1 MIRNRLSELLSE
13 RGLKTSRVALEVGV
27 ARSSL
32 TSMIQNDSEMVRYDA
47 IDKLCNYLN
56 ITPCDFFDYSPLTF
70 NFTLD
75 DDPQI
80 IVEEIFFALSLNLK
94 DGIDIKKFEFDILVD
109 MYDEEHNKKDF
120 DLEVVFDKFRK
131 NNKNKHDLIFK
142 VVRENENKTLKDYV
156 ETLSPG
162 LKNVLFKK
170 LQKLITSYVIEY
182 LKKNT
187 EDTETFNVD
196 NNKQISLYKEID
208 NITCYL
214 ESSIFTEY

>member
-13 RGLKTSRVALEVGV
+13 RGLKTSRVALEVGI

-56 ITPCDFFDYSPLTF
+56 ITPYDFFDYSPLTF

-80 IVEEIFFALSLNLK
+80 IVEEIFFELSLNLK

-120 DLEVVFDKFRK
+120 DLEIVFDKFRK

-142 VVRENENKTLKDYV
+142 VVKESDNKTLKDYV

-187 EDTETFNVD
+187 EDTETLNLD

>member
-13 RGLKTSRVALEVGV
+13 RGLKTSRVALEVGI

-80 IVEEIFFALSLNLK
+80 IVEEIFFELSLNLK

-120 DLEVVFDKFRK
+120 DLEVVFDKFKK

-142 VVRENENKTLKDYV
+142 VVRENDNKTLKDYV

-187 EDTETFNVD
+187 EDTETLYLD

-208 NITCYL
+208 SITCYL

>member
-13 RGLKTSRVALEVGV
+13 RGLKTSRVALEVGI

-80 IVEEIFFALSLNLK
+80 IVEEIFFELSLNLK

-142 VVRENENKTLKDYV
+142 VVRENDNKTLKDYV

-187 EDTETFNVD
+187 EDTETLNLD

>member
-13 RGLKTSRVALEVGV
+13 RGLKTSRVALEVGI

-170 LQKLITSYVIEY
+170 LQNLITSYVIEY

>member
-13 RGLKTSRVALEVGV
+13 RGLKTSRVALEVGI

-162 LKNVLFKK
+162 LTNVLFKK

>member
-13 RGLKTSRVALEVGV
+13 RGLKTSRVALEVGI

-56 ITPCDFFDYSPLTF
+56 ITPYDFFDYSPLTF

-80 IVEEIFFALSLNLK
+80 IVEEIFFELSLNLK

-120 DLEVVFDKFRK
+120 DLEIVFDKFRK

-142 VVRENENKTLKDYV
+142 VVKENDNKTLKDYV

-187 EDTETFNVD
+187 EDTETLNLD

>member
-13 RGLKTSRVALEVGV
+13 RGLKTSRVALEVGI